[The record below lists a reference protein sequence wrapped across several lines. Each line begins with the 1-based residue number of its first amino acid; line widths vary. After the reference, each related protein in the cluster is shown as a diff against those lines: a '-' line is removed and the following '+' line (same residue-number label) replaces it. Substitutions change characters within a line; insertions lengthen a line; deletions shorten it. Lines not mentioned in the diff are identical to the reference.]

1 MIPLARYAKFLP
13 DTSVQSPK
21 CFTTAKK
28 KSSRCTVFLS
38 YNVCSSAA
46 AYGFARIFIRTR
58 LEGFPSSY
66 RSDAEIYIKIIPS
79 FHRLMSLILI
89 HHHIIKICICS
100 FNYPKHKPR
109 HFSINQGT
117 SFIAVWLAT
126 NARLECVCM
135 LAKMAYNNL
144 QMSACSLIFL
154 RFLYWILSTY
164 DLKKHGKK
172 LAWNNMGKHI
182 IT

>member
-1 MIPLARYAKFLP
+1 MFQHKMIPLARYAKFLP

-109 HFSINQGT
+109 HFFYCS
-117 SFIAVWLAT
+117 
-126 NARLECVCM
+126 M
-135 LAKMAYNNL
+135 
-144 QMSACSLIFL
+144 ACSKCTFGVRMYVSKNGL
-154 RFLYWILSTY
+154 
-164 DLKKHGKK
+164 
-172 LAWNNMGKHI
+172 
-182 IT
+182 

>member
-46 AYGFARIFIRTR
+46 AYGFASIFIRTR

-79 FHRLMSLILI
+79 FHRLMYLILI
-89 HHHIIKICICS
+89 HHHIIKIFVFAPLIIQ
-100 FNYPKHKPR
+100 
-109 HFSINQGT
+109 SINQGT
-117 SFIAVWLAT
+117 SFIAVWLAE
-126 NARLECVCM
+126 NAHLEYVCM